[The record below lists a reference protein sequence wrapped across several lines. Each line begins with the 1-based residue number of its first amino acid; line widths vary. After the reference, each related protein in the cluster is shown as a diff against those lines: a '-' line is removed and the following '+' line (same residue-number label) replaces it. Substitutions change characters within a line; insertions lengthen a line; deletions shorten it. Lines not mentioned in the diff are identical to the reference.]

1 MINIF
6 NGMPSSIA
14 KMTQANSNSEY
25 ALTDELQSIAPEI
38 TEELLSKF
46 SQEKV
51 EQLLHQ
57 ELSKLIPQSTQ
68 QASSTYKLSNEELTT
83 KTIFTNYQEGLTQN
97 KSSDD
102 LLAYLDKS
110 VRDVNTAY
118 TNTSDILLGLGQLSH
133 EQKSFLAIS
142 KKSIEE
148 TVQAYKKDEEKYE
161 ESKLQLSVKTLEGDT
176 VRISIDYSK
185 NNSIEENETMLNYEV
200 EGDLSEAEHMA
211 LTEVLSGVGKM
222 ADDYFSLT
230 KTSKYGDDS
239 LDKIDMTFLAD
250 FNSQQLSGF
259 DVSFSKTHDNEGD
272 DKNTKYKYDT
282 LSLSY
287 NISKEQQELAFKSS
301 NGAEKIN
308 FTLDMS
314 IFGNKDDQ
322 QMQQYLSTLDKNLED
337 NRQNSKGNSKDNES
351 IFGRQSDMNMRKGFA
366 LFKDA
371 FSSMSTAAEQYSSIE
386 SIAKEQFTNG
396 QDIVADLVDKIIIK
410 DPRNKDINQEQT
422 NALGTGISKL
432 ADFDAKFEFSKANKT
447 SSTSAV
453 ELKQSTELNKSGNS
467 NEVNQSK
474 TANTHLD
481 YQLDRPDH
489 YNKKEEYE
497 INAAAQNGEL
507 VEVGQSNKVD
517 IDKKTYQK
525 NPLLSQYELKT
536 KLAEK
541 TTSESN
547 IRIIDNVLLKTLEN
561 SSETNKTERV
571 KNEGKFEDYKQTNHH
586 SYNKLVSLIGDLDK
600 LVKKSD
606 T

>member
-1 MINIF
+1 MIMINIF

-25 ALTDELQSIAPEI
+25 ALSDELQSIAPEI

-97 KSSDD
+97 KNSDD

-118 TNTSDILLGLGQLSH
+118 TNTSDILLGLGQLGH
-133 EQKSFLAIS
+133 EQKSFLAKS

-148 TVQAYKKDEEKYE
+148 TVQAYKDDVTSGFE
-161 ESKLQLSVKTLEGDT
+161 LSVETQEGDI

-185 NNSIEENETMLNYEV
+185 NDSIEKNETILNYEV
-200 EGDLSEAEHMA
+200 EGDLSEAEHKA

-259 DVSFSKTHDNEGD
+259 DVSFSKTHDNKD
-272 DKNTKYKYDT
+272 DNKNTKYENDA

-287 NISKEQQELAFKSS
+287 NISKEQQGLVFESS

-308 FTLDMS
+308 FALDMS

-536 KLAEK
+536 KFAEK

>member
-25 ALTDELQSIAPEI
+25 ALSDELQSIAPEI

-97 KSSDD
+97 KNSDD

-118 TNTSDILLGLGQLSH
+118 TNTSDILLGLGQLGH
-133 EQKSFLAIS
+133 EQKSFLAKS

-148 TVQAYKKDEEKYE
+148 TVQAYKDDVTSGFE
-161 ESKLQLSVKTLEGDT
+161 LSVETQEGDI

-185 NNSIEENETMLNYEV
+185 NDSIEKSETILNYEV
-200 EGDLSEAEHMA
+200 EGDLSEAEHKA

-259 DVSFSKTHDNEGD
+259 DVSFSKTHDNKD
-272 DKNTKYKYDT
+272 DNKNTKYENDA

-287 NISKEQQELAFKSS
+287 NISKEQQGLVFESS

-308 FTLDMS
+308 FALDMS

-536 KLAEK
+536 KFAEK

>member
-1 MINIF
+1 
-6 NGMPSSIA
+6 
-14 KMTQANSNSEY
+14 
-25 ALTDELQSIAPEI
+25 LQSIAPEI

-97 KSSDD
+97 KNSDD

-110 VRDVNTAY
+110 VQDVNTAY
-118 TNTSDILLGLGQLSH
+118 TNTSDILLGLGQLGH
-133 EQKSFLAIS
+133 EQKSFLAKS

-148 TVQAYKKDEEKYE
+148 TVQAYKDDVTSGFE
-161 ESKLQLSVKTLEGDT
+161 LSVKTQEGDI

-185 NNSIEENETMLNYEV
+185 NDSIEENETILNYEV
-200 EGDLSEAEHMA
+200 EGDLSEAEHKA

-259 DVSFSKTHDNEGD
+259 DVSFSKTHDNKD
-272 DKNTKYKYDT
+272 DNKNTKYENDA

-287 NISKEQQELAFKSS
+287 NISKEQQGLVFESS

-308 FTLDMS
+308 FALDMS

-396 QDIVADLVDKIIIK
+396 QDIVTDLVDKIIIK

>member
-1 MINIF
+1 M
-6 NGMPSSIA
+6 
-14 KMTQANSNSEY
+14 
-25 ALTDELQSIAPEI
+25 QSIAPEI

-97 KSSDD
+97 KNSDD

-110 VRDVNTAY
+110 VQDVNTAY
-118 TNTSDILLGLGQLSH
+118 TNTSDILLGLGQLGH
-133 EQKSFLAIS
+133 EQKSFLAKS

-148 TVQAYKKDEEKYE
+148 TVQAYKDDVTSGFE
-161 ESKLQLSVKTLEGDT
+161 LSVKTQEGDI

-185 NNSIEENETMLNYEV
+185 NDSIEENETILNYEV
-200 EGDLSEAEHMA
+200 EGDLSEAEHKA

-259 DVSFSKTHDNEGD
+259 DVSFSKTHDNKD
-272 DKNTKYKYDT
+272 DNKNTKYENDA

-287 NISKEQQELAFKSS
+287 NISKEQQGLVFESS

-308 FTLDMS
+308 FALDMS

-396 QDIVADLVDKIIIK
+396 QDIVTDLVDKIIIK

>member
-1 MINIF
+1 MIMINIF

-97 KSSDD
+97 KNSDD

-118 TNTSDILLGLGQLSH
+118 TNTSDILLGLGQLGH
-133 EQKSFLAIS
+133 EQKSFLAKS

-148 TVQAYKKDEEKYE
+148 TVQAYKDDVTSGFE
-161 ESKLQLSVKTLEGDT
+161 LSVKTQEGDI

-185 NNSIEENETMLNYEV
+185 NDSIEKSETILNYEV
-200 EGDLSEAEHMA
+200 EGDLSEAEHKA

-259 DVSFSKTHDNEGD
+259 DVSFSKTHDNKD
-272 DKNTKYKYDT
+272 DNKNTKYENDA

-287 NISKEQQELAFKSS
+287 NISKEQQGLVFESS

-308 FTLDMS
+308 FALDMS

>member
-1 MINIF
+1 MIMINIF

-97 KSSDD
+97 KNSDD

-118 TNTSDILLGLGQLSH
+118 TNTSDILLGLGQLGH
-133 EQKSFLAIS
+133 EQKSFLAKS

-148 TVQAYKKDEEKYE
+148 TVQAYKDDVTSGFE
-161 ESKLQLSVKTLEGDT
+161 LSVETQEGDI

-185 NNSIEENETMLNYEV
+185 NDSIEKSETILNYEV
-200 EGDLSEAEHMA
+200 EGDLSEAEHKA

-259 DVSFSKTHDNEGD
+259 DVSFSKTHDNKD
-272 DKNTKYKYDT
+272 DNKNTKYENDA

-287 NISKEQQELAFKSS
+287 NISKEQQGLVFESS

-308 FTLDMS
+308 FALDMS

-536 KLAEK
+536 KFAEK

>member
-1 MINIF
+1 MIMINIF

-25 ALTDELQSIAPEI
+25 ALSDELQSIAPEI

-97 KSSDD
+97 KNSDD

-118 TNTSDILLGLGQLSH
+118 TNTSDILLGLGQLGH
-133 EQKSFLAIS
+133 EQKSFLAKS

-148 TVQAYKKDEEKYE
+148 TVQAYKDDVTSGFE
-161 ESKLQLSVKTLEGDT
+161 LSVETQEGDI

-185 NNSIEENETMLNYEV
+185 NDSIEKSETILNYEV
-200 EGDLSEAEHMA
+200 EGDLSEAEHKA

-259 DVSFSKTHDNEGD
+259 DVSFSKTHDNKD
-272 DKNTKYKYDT
+272 DNKNTKYENDA

-287 NISKEQQELAFKSS
+287 NISKEQQGLVFESS

-308 FTLDMS
+308 FALDMS

-536 KLAEK
+536 KFAEK

>member
-1 MINIF
+1 MIMINIF

-97 KSSDD
+97 KNSDD

-118 TNTSDILLGLGQLSH
+118 TNTSDILLGLGQLGH
-133 EQKSFLAIS
+133 EQKSFLAKS

-148 TVQAYKKDEEKYE
+148 TVQAYKDDVTSGFE
-161 ESKLQLSVKTLEGDT
+161 LSVKTQEGDI

-185 NNSIEENETMLNYEV
+185 NDSIEKSETILNYEV
-200 EGDLSEAEHMA
+200 EGDLSEAEHKA

-259 DVSFSKTHDNEGD
+259 DVSFSKTHDNKD
-272 DKNTKYKYDT
+272 DNKNTKYENDA

-287 NISKEQQELAFKSS
+287 NISKEQQGLVFESS

-308 FTLDMS
+308 FALDMS

-337 NRQNSKGNSKDNES
+337 NRQNSKGNSNDNES

-571 KNEGKFEDYKQTNHH
+571 KNEGKFEDYKQIITLTT
-586 SYNKLVSLIGDLDK
+586 S
-600 LVKKSD
+600 
-606 T
+606 

>member
-97 KSSDD
+97 KNSDD

-118 TNTSDILLGLGQLSH
+118 TNTSDILLGLGQLGH
-133 EQKSFLAIS
+133 EQKSFLAKS

-148 TVQAYKKDEEKYE
+148 TVQAYKDDVTSGFE
-161 ESKLQLSVKTLEGDT
+161 LSVKTQEGDI

-185 NNSIEENETMLNYEV
+185 NDSIEKSETILNYEV
-200 EGDLSEAEHMA
+200 EGDLSEAEHKA

-259 DVSFSKTHDNEGD
+259 DVSFSKTHDNKD
-272 DKNTKYKYDT
+272 DNKNTKYENDA

-287 NISKEQQELAFKSS
+287 NISKEQQGLVFESS

-308 FTLDMS
+308 FALDMS

-337 NRQNSKGNSKDNES
+337 NRQNSKGNSNDNES

-571 KNEGKFEDYKQTNHH
+571 KNEGKFEDYKQIITLTT
-586 SYNKLVSLIGDLDK
+586 S
-600 LVKKSD
+600 
-606 T
+606 

>member
-1 MINIF
+1 MIMINIF

-97 KSSDD
+97 KNSDD

-110 VRDVNTAY
+110 VQDVNTAY
-118 TNTSDILLGLGQLSH
+118 TNTSDILLGLGQLGH
-133 EQKSFLAIS
+133 EQKSFLAKS

-148 TVQAYKKDEEKYE
+148 TVQAYKDDVTSGFE
-161 ESKLQLSVKTLEGDT
+161 LSVKTQEGDI

-185 NNSIEENETMLNYEV
+185 NDSIEENETILNYEV
-200 EGDLSEAEHMA
+200 EGDLSEAEHKA

-259 DVSFSKTHDNEGD
+259 DVSFSKTHDNKD
-272 DKNTKYKYDT
+272 DNKNTKYENDA

-287 NISKEQQELAFKSS
+287 NISKEQQGLVFESS

-308 FTLDMS
+308 FALDMS

>member
-1 MINIF
+1 MIMINIF

-68 QASSTYKLSNEELTT
+68 QAPSTYKLSNEELTT

-97 KSSDD
+97 KNSDD

-118 TNTSDILLGLGQLSH
+118 TNTSDILLGLGQLGH
-133 EQKSFLAIS
+133 EQKSFLAKS

-148 TVQAYKKDEEKYE
+148 TVQAYKDDVTSGFE
-161 ESKLQLSVKTLEGDT
+161 LSVKTQEGDI

-185 NNSIEENETMLNYEV
+185 NDSIEKNETILNYEV
-200 EGDLSEAEHMA
+200 EGDLSEAEHKA

-259 DVSFSKTHDNEGD
+259 DVSFSKTHDNKD
-272 DKNTKYKYDT
+272 DNKNTKYENDA

-287 NISKEQQELAFKSS
+287 NISKEQQGLVFESS

-308 FTLDMS
+308 FALDMS

-536 KLAEK
+536 KFAEK

>member
-97 KSSDD
+97 KNSDD

-110 VRDVNTAY
+110 VQDVNTAY
-118 TNTSDILLGLGQLSH
+118 TNTSDILLGLGQLGH
-133 EQKSFLAIS
+133 EQKSFLAKS

-148 TVQAYKKDEEKYE
+148 TVQAYKDDVTSGFE
-161 ESKLQLSVKTLEGDT
+161 LSVKTQEGDI

-185 NNSIEENETMLNYEV
+185 NDSIEENETILNYEV
-200 EGDLSEAEHMA
+200 EGDLSEAEHKA

-259 DVSFSKTHDNEGD
+259 DVSFSKTHDNKD
-272 DKNTKYKYDT
+272 DNKNTKYENDA

-287 NISKEQQELAFKSS
+287 NISKEQQGLVFESS

-308 FTLDMS
+308 FALDMS

-536 KLAEK
+536 KFAEK